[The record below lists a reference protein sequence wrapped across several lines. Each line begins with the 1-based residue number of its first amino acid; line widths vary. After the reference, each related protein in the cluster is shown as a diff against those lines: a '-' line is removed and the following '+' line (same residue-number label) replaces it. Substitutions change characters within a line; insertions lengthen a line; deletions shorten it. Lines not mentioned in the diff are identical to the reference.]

1 MKKNILYYIIAGAI
15 CICIGFFIGRG
26 TVKIKT
32 ETKTVLGKTIYDSIS
47 VEKLVPKYVY
57 LPSKTV
63 YLERTGND
71 VIVYTPTPK
80 DTAESLKTVLDDWN
94 TKRVYANNLFK
105 DSMNGIF
112 DYDITIQYN
121 KLQNFKYEF
130 TPIKTIITKERIRVL
145 QPFVG
150 ANYSTLDVVGIGGGF
165 FYHDLGLEVLY
176 NKNYVNGDNGI
187 SFGLKYKF

>member
-1 MKKNILYYIIAGAI
+1 MNKIFYYIIAGAI

-57 LPSKTV
+57 LPSKPI
-63 YLERTGND
+63 YIELRD
-71 VIVYTPTPK
+71 SIAIVYTPTPK
-80 DTAESLKTVLDDWN
+80 DTAESLKMVLDDWN
-94 TKRVYANNLFK
+94 AKRVYANNLFK
-105 DSMNGIF
+105 DSVNGIF
-112 DYDITIQYN
+112 DYDITVQYN
-121 KLQNFKYEF
+121 KLQSFKYEF
-130 TPIKTIITKERIRVL
+130 TPVKTVITKERIRAL

-150 ANYSTLDVVGIGGGF
+150 ASYSTLDIVGVGGGI

-176 NKNYVNGDNGI
+176 NKNYVNGDDGI
-187 SFGLKYKF
+187 SFGIKYKF